1 MHRILQQ
8 LVHAGQTQV
17 SANLEQEQT
26 HPQEHSGQGL
36 KGSNLQELILQQL
49 RPVQP
54 TRHHRQQMM
63 FSNGMQQHVLGCLG
77 QTRQPL
83 VQQIQPQLQHSM
95 ALSKILSIMLI
106 VHFLTKSYKDMG
118 LIV

>member
-8 LVHAGQTQV
+8 PVHAGQTQV

-26 HPQEHSGQGL
+26 HLQEHSGQGL
-36 KGSNLQELILQQL
+36 KGSKLQELILQQL
-49 RPVQP
+49 HLVQP
-54 TRHHRQQMM
+54 TRHHRQQIM

-77 QTRQPL
+77 QNRQPLPLPL

-95 ALSKILSIMLI
+95 AL
-106 VHFLTKSYKDMG
+106 
-118 LIV
+118 